1 MLTKEYLKE
10 NICREICDTIDKYGR
25 GWQNKHNACI
35 DMEQALGY
43 LSDADMI
50 DIDQENTLL
59 TSFINFI
66 TIIDNVFNEIK

>member
-35 DMEQALGY
+35 D
-43 LSDADMI
+43 
-50 DIDQENTLL
+50 IDQENTLL

-66 TIIDNVFNEIK
+66 TTIDNVFNEIK